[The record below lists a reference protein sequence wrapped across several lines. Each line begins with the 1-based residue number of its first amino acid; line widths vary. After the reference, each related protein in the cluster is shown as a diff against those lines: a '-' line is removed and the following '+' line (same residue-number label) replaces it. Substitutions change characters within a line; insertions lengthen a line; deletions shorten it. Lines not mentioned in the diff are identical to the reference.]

1 MKILHLYTQSG
12 GVNQWRMRI
21 PAKALR
27 EAGHEVVDFW
37 GDNHAFEDIARA
49 NNNDALPTLCKFME
63 TVDIIHCGYSDIL
76 HHIELLVQMRE
87 YSIKIGRNVPFLVD
101 LDDDILNVPPYNL
114 GYKAYHPGAPGKK
127 MVLLQMHVADG
138 IAVSTAPLQK
148 IMEPHARALYHLP
161 NLDDASLWEG
171 LPTDPERH
179 NDQSVR
185 LLFAGGQG
193 RYGDLDVVKEP
204 VEWAMGY
211 YDGKVHGGSRRPKLH
226 LFTVACTP
234 DWAAP
239 WMQDDTNPQGNSA
252 FHIWHS
258 DPGTYRAALSWI
270 APDIFMNPVQTNTF
284 SASKSCIKA
293 YEASHVGAAF
303 IGTDWPTHDPL
314 PAGTCLKVDNTATQW
329 KESLGQLI
337 ENEELRRRL
346 ATSLKSHVLEK
357 CQIGT
362 HINLWES
369 AYGTDIQLGPIK
381 DLSQVAGPKPKAGGV
396 TSGHSY

>member
-12 GVNQWRMRI
+12 GVNQWRMKI
-21 PAKALR
+21 PASALR
-27 EAGHEVVDFW
+27 KAGHEVVDFW
-37 GDNHAFEDIARA
+37 GDNHAFEDIGKA
-49 NNNDALPTLCKFME
+49 NNNKVLEPLCRMME
-63 TVDIIHCGYSDIL
+63 TVDVVHCGYSDIL
-76 HHIELLVQMRE
+76 AHTELLVQMRE
-87 YSIKIGRNVPFLVD
+87 YSLRIGHGVPFLVD
-101 LDDDILNVPPYNL
+101 LDDDILNVPAYNL

-127 MVLLQMHVADG
+127 MVLLQAHVADG
-138 IAVSTAPLQK
+138 LAVSTEPLAK
-148 IMEPHARALYHLP
+148 IMAPHSNNIYHLP
-161 NLDDASLWEG
+161 NLDDSTLWEG
-171 LPTDPERH
+171 VSIDPERH
-179 NDQSVR
+179 KDKSVR

-204 VEWAMGY
+204 VEWAMSY
-211 YDGKVHGGSRRPKLH
+211 YDGKVHGGSRRPKLR

-239 WMQDDTNPQGNSA
+239 WMQDDENPKANSA

-258 DPGTYRAALSWI
+258 DPQTYRTALSWI
-270 APDIFMNPVQTNTF
+270 SPDIFMNPVQMNTF

-314 PAGTCLKVDNTATQW
+314 PAGTCLKVDNTPTQW

-337 ENEELRRRL
+337 EDEELRLRL
-346 ATSLKSHVLEK
+346 ANGLKSHVLEK

-369 AYGTDIQLGPIK
+369 AYGQAIKLGPIK
-381 DLSQVAGPKPKAGGV
+381 DLSQVAGPKSKAGGV
-396 TSGHSY
+396 KRDDGC